1 MPSIDQRLL
10 DRILKPQI
18 SEIRELLIPREGL
31 FHDCRGFVVLETGD
45 VIEIATCSP
54 WGDKPKIMMA
64 NDVEP
69 AWRVGTTPS
78 RQSAACAGLQIVD
91 IFRSSCICSIA
102 LKLNNDTALFMDSE
116 VNDGME
122 VFNVPMSDLWLDDA
136 ISWISGEALRNP
148 NDDL

>member
-1 MPSIDQRLL
+1 MPGIDQRLL

-54 WGDKPKIMMA
+54 WGDEPRIVMA

-69 AWRVGTTPS
+69 AWRIGTTPS
-78 RQSAACAGLQIVD
+78 RQSAACAGLHIVD
-91 IFRSSCICSIA
+91 IFRSSCVCSIV
-102 LKLNNDTALFMDSE
+102 LKLNNGNALFMDSE

-122 VFNVPMSDLWLDDA
+122 VFHVPVSDPVLDDA
-136 ISWISGEALRNP
+136 ISWISGKALRSSAN
-148 NDDL
+148 